1 MLQSITTARIE
12 SVTEVANQ
20 SLPAGNRGET
30 AFSALMERQQ
40 PRPESTAANPRSA
53 KGKGPTVGAE
63 SSSVEVTGAR
73 EASSTQATGAREA
86 SSAIPA
92 ELVSPSPAV
101 SASEAKKSKSISEQD
116 PAEGVDFLQ
125 HLQASLVTPTALS
138 VPTSSAA
145 EEGDKDLADALP
157 AELAD
162 KLTGS
167 EVAGGKLLP
176 PGDGVPVAMLPLANT
191 QTGVVL
197 PDELAEAATLEKM
210 AGGATTQPGT
220 SPLATSDAMD
230 QDGGAASSV
239 TSAKAEANAQPSADA
254 RQADGQAIASNKP
267 GLSSQAGSVSGLGD
281 AISSKADQADREPSL
296 SNTDKRGAAEPTSDE
311 MLGEPGK
318 TVSRTR
324 NENKTAEPQ
333 PQLPDGQSRGEFRH
347 AVAHADAGVA
357 SSVPV
362 DESTRVVKTQ
372 DAAGEP
378 AASQPHQGKAQLAKE
393 MAVKELVTETTPD
406 GESHLLLQEES
417 PDSGRESQSTLQ
429 GSESDEPTFHAIM
442 QSDNLSAEARGVS
455 ASTHG
460 AQLSSVSHTAAERG
474 SELYR
479 ELASVNIGS
488 HHKAAPELA
497 ERLTLMI
504 GQKWQEAEL
513 ELEPRGMGKMTIQLT
528 IGQDQQASVQFL
540 VQQHHSREAVEQT
553 LPKLREMLAQQ
564 GILLEQASV
573 QQQASGQGQNGQA
586 SQWATRSGGDG
597 AHGQGHSRGQ
607 SGGAQG
613 QPDEA
618 AGQNVSVRSR
628 QASGI
633 DFYA

>member
-40 PRPESTAANPRSA
+40 PLPESAAANPRSA
-53 KGKGPTVGAE
+53 RGKSPAAGAE
-63 SSSVEVTGAR
+63 APSAQASVAQ
-73 EASSTQATGAREA
+73 EASSAQATGAREA
-86 SSAIPA
+86 SSPIPD
-92 ELVSPSPAV
+92 ELVSPSPAA
-101 SASEAKKSKSISEQD
+101 SASEAKKSKPISAQD
-116 PAEGVDFLQ
+116 LAEGVDFLQ

-138 VPTSSAA
+138 VPASSAA
-145 EEGDKDLADALP
+145 EEEDKNLADP
-157 AELAD
+157 ASDEPAD
-162 KLTGS
+162 KLTGA
-167 EVAGGKLLP
+167 EITGGKLLP
-176 PGDGVPVAMLPLANT
+176 PGDALPVAMLPLTNT
-191 QTGVVL
+191 QTSAALPDDSEEAVL
-197 PDELAEAATLEKM
+197 PGGKM
-210 AGGATTQPGT
+210 AGAATTQPGGN
-220 SPLATSDAMD
+220 SL
-230 QDGGAASSV
+230 AASD
-239 TSAKAEANAQPSADA
+239 TSGQADAPLSADA
-254 RQADGQAIASNKP
+254 GYVNAQTLVSHTHGGASQKE
-267 GLSSQAGSVSGLGD
+267 SVSGVGD
-281 AISSKADQADREPSL
+281 ATSTKADQVELEPIL
-296 SNTDKRGAAEPTSDE
+296 SSTDKRVSVEPTPDE
-311 MLGEPGK
+311 TLDEPGK
-318 TVSRTR
+318 TVARTR

-347 AVAHADAGVA
+347 AVAHADAGGA

-362 DESTRVVKTQ
+362 DESALMVKTQ
-372 DAAGEP
+372 GAAGEP

-393 MAVKELVTETTPD
+393 MAVKEMVPEASSG

-429 GSESDEPTFHAIM
+429 GSESDEPTFHSIM

-460 AQLSSVSHTAAERG
+460 AQLSSVSHTTAERG

-479 ELASVNIGS
+479 ELASVNVSS
-488 HHKAAPELA
+488 HLKAAPELA

-513 ELEPRGMGKMTIQLT
+513 ELEPRGMGKMTIQLS

-553 LPKLREMLAQQ
+553 LPKLKEMLAQQ
-564 GILLEQASV
+564 GILLEQATV
-573 QQQASGQGQNGQA
+573 QQQTSGQGQNGQS
-586 SQWATRSGGDG
+586 SQWSTRTGGDG
-597 AHGQGHSRGQ
+597 AQGQGHSRGQ
-607 SGGAQG
+607 SGGAQS
-613 QPDEA
+613 QPDDA